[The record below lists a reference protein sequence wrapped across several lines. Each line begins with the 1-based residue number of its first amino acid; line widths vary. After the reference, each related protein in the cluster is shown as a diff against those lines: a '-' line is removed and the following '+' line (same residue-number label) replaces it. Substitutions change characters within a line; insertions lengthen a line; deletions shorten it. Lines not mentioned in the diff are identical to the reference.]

1 MLLGNIWTNSCF
13 HCLIVLLKSNRFT
26 TLSHH
31 FLITQTSQPSW
42 TLFGPIAF
50 FLYLTYSS
58 SSFQTLLRC
67 VSKKALPN
75 SISLHW
81 GQCFSASCD
90 IIQFLLCQTVS
101 EFSQIKT
108 DKCITQYLCLC
119 MLSHSVH
126 GILQARLLEWVVIFS
141 SRWSAWPRDQT
152 CISYVSCIGRWILYH
167 CTTWEA

>member
-1 MLLGNIWTNSCF
+1 MLLGNIWNNSCF

-31 FLITQTSQPSW
+31 FLVTQTSQPSW
-42 TLFGPIAF
+42 TLFGSIVF

-81 GQCFSASCD
+81 GQYFSASCD

-101 EFSQIKT
+101 ESVKSKLINALLNICVCACSVTQSMAFSRQ
-108 DKCITQYLCLC
+108 DC
-119 MLSHSVH
+119 
-126 GILQARLLEWVVIFS
+126 
-141 SRWSAWPRDQT
+141 WS
-152 CISYVSCIGRWILYH
+152 GL
-167 CTTWEA
+167 